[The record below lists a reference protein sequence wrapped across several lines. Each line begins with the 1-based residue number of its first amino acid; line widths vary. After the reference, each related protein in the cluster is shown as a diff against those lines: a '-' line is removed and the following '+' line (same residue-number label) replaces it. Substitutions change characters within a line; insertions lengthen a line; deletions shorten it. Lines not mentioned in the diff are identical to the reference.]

1 MSKKPG
7 SEELPPHYVSIKERF
22 VDYGKKLSDLGRE
35 VKDLGPLDNKTCE
48 LIQIAASAAIRSE
61 GAVHSHAR
69 RAIEAGASDE
79 EVYQSVVLLTSTIGF
94 PNVAAAISWID
105 DILKNNNAPL
115 VRKSNF

>member
-7 SEELPPHYVSIKERF
+7 NKKLPPHYVSIRERF
-22 VDYGKKLSDLGRE
+22 GDYGKILADLGRN

-48 LIQIAASAAIRSE
+48 LIQLGAAATLRSE

-69 RAIEAGASDE
+69 RAVEAGASAE
-79 EVYQSVVLLTSTIGF
+79 EVYQSVILLTSTIGF

-105 DILKNNNAPL
+105 DI
-115 VRKSNF
+115 FEE

>member
-7 SEELPPHYVSIKERF
+7 SEELPQHYVSIKERF
-22 VDYGKKLSDLGRE
+22 VDYGKKLSDLGQE

-61 GAVHSHAR
+61 GAVHSHVR

-94 PNVAAAISWID
+94 PNVAAAISWVD
-105 DILKNNNAPL
+105 DILK
-115 VRKSNF
+115 K